1 MQDGATPLLIAC
13 ENGHVDAA
21 RLLLDKGV
29 DINRAD
35 KYGATPLLAACSKGH
50 VDAVRLL
57 LDEGAEVD
65 RSTEGGQTPLFIA
78 CYNGHVDAARLVLDK
93 GAEVDRANEGGVTP
107 LWIACSE
114 GHVNAARLLLKRG
127 AEVDRA
133 IMDGM
138 TPLWIACQEGYV
150 DVARLLLEEGADA
163 GRMAKKGT
171 TSLDI
176 AQMPKAVV
184 ALFDEMALYDDDGS
198 KETGVEE
205 TKSEQSPDDVSL
217 LKLLQEEEDKWT
229 AHQLASKD
237 DQQYD
242 AGATHDSDSWSTI
255 NPNEVLEEAVERGKQ
270 IAELDHIAEFD
281 DDEDTSPFAVVDS
294 EPPADHAY
302 GHRTARQVPLRQ
314 LQKAWA
320 QLEHLPPGI
329 YVRAFEKRM
338 DLLRAVIVGPTGTP
352 YDGFLFWF
360 DLRLPQTYP
369 RKPPS
374 MRYRAWGLA
383 SRLNP
388 NLYANGK
395 VRLSLLGTWH
405 GPGWDPESSTL
416 LQLLVS
422 VQGLVLVAK
431 PYFNEPAWEE
441 DANTVEGEKFSRW
454 YNQRARLLAL
464 QATTACCRRP
474 PRPFRGI
481 VVEHFARVGPALLDS
496 LEAAFTVREHDYR
509 YRLFF
514 REVAVQ
520 FAEAIG
526 QLRRA
531 WGPDKW
537 DEIAE
542 RSNNTSGLLTGPE
555 YSSDDIGDGP
565 STAADL
571 DELSRRVA
579 SSDVRVSAIE

>member
-1 MQDGATPLLIAC
+1 MGGGVSQSAAFTLAEAKELAGTDWQPAWEEKFADAEAKIPRDEAVRCWKRAEAEVKAASASELAGRLQDGATPLWIAC
-13 ENGHVDAA
+13 ENGHADAA
-21 RLLLDKGV
+21 RLLLNQGV

-78 CYNGHVDAARLVLDK
+78 CYNGHVDAAQLVLDK

-107 LWIACSE
+107 LWIACGE

-133 IMDGM
+133 ILDGM
-138 TPLWIACQEGYV
+138 TPLWIACQEGHV
-150 DVARLLLEEGADA
+150 DVARLLLEEGANA
-163 GRMAKKGT
+163 RRMAKKGT
-171 TSLDI
+171 APLDI
-176 AQMPKAVV
+176 AQMPKAIIE
-184 ALFDEMALYDDDGS
+184 LFVEMGLYDDDG

-205 TKSEQSPDDVSL
+205 TKSEESPDDDSL
-217 LKLLQEEEDKWT
+217 LKLLQEEEDLWG
-229 AHQLASKD
+229 AHQLASAD
-237 DQQYD
+237 DQQYN
-242 AGATHDSDSWSTI
+242 AGAFHDSDSWSTI

-270 IAELDHIAEFD
+270 MAELDYIAECD
-281 DDEDTSPFAVVDS
+281 DDEDTSPFAVVS
-294 EPPADHAY
+294 EPPEDHAY
-302 GHRTARQVPLRQ
+302 GHRTARQVPLKQ
-314 LQKAWA
+314 VQKIWA
-320 QLEHLPPGI
+320 QLMHLPPGI

-338 DLLRAVIVGPTGTP
+338 DLLRAVIVGPQDTP

-360 DLRLPQTYP
+360 DLRLPETYP

-374 MRYRAWGLA
+374 MRYHAWGLA

-395 VRLSLLGTWH
+395 VCLSLLGTWH

-441 DANTVEGEKFSRW
+441 DANTVEGE
-454 YNQRARLLAL
+454 QRARCYDKGARLLAL

-481 VVEHFARVGPALLDS
+481 VVEHFATDRVNIS
-496 LEAAFTVREHDYR
+496 LPRDMLYDTHT
-509 YRLFF
+509 
-514 REVAVQ
+514 
-520 FAEAIG
+520 
-526 QLRRA
+526 
-531 WGPDKW
+531 W
-537 DEIAE
+537 
-542 RSNNTSGLLTGPE
+542 
-555 YSSDDIGDGP
+555 
-565 STAADL
+565 
-571 DELSRRVA
+571 
-579 SSDVRVSAIE
+579 